1 MALIL
6 VRHTRVDLPAGTC
19 YGQAD
24 VPLLQP
30 HDPPFDG
37 VGQRLRALLER
48 IGAGVRLGPVVC
60 SPLSRARLLA
70 QHLATD
76 HGQAVAV
83 DPRWMEL
90 HFGAWEGRR
99 WDDIPRV
106 ESDPW
111 AADTHHRAPPG
122 GETQNALIARVQAAL
137 AALHAPASQP
147 GQAVLVVAHAGPL
160 RVVLGAAQ
168 GWVASADPQQAPVSL
183 DFGGLTWLD
192 PLPGGGWALRALNA

>member
-37 VGQRLRALLER
+37 VGQRLRALLAR
-48 IGAGVRLGPVVC
+48 IGAQTRVGAVVC

-70 QHLATD
+70 QHLAAD

-137 AALHAPASQP
+137 AALHAPPASLARRCWWWPMP
-147 GQAVLVVAHAGPL
+147 GPCAWRWARPRAGWP
-160 RVVLGAAQ
+160 RPTRSRRRCPWTSAA
-168 GWVASADPQQAPVSL
+168 
-183 DFGGLTWLD
+183 
-192 PLPGGGWALRALNA
+192 

>member
-6 VRHTRVDLPAGTC
+6 ARHTRVDLPAGTC

-37 VGQRLRALLER
+37 VGQRLGALLAR
-48 IGAGVRLGPVVC
+48 IGDGTRVAQVVS
-60 SPLSRARLLA
+60 SPLRRARLLA
-70 QHLATD
+70 EHLSRGLGQPTAT
-76 HGQAVAV
+76 

-90 HFGAWEGRR
+90 DFGAWEGRR
-99 WDDIPRV
+99 WDDIPRA

-111 AADTHHRAPPG
+111 AEDTLHRAPPG

-137 AALHAPASQP
+137 AALHAPASRP
-147 GQAVLVVAHAGPL
+147 GEAVLVVAHAGPL
-160 RVVLGAAQ
+160 RVALAAAQ
-168 GWVASADPQQAPVSL
+168 GWVPSADPQQAPVSL

-192 PLPGGGWALRALNA
+192 PLPAGGWVLRALNA